1 MKLRIG
7 VNLSEQMAV
16 RLAAAADRSGA
27 SKSALV
33 EVALAQFVGADDD
46 VEKIVA
52 DRCFP
57 FICRQIEELD
67 RTVRIVG
74 ETVALLARYQLAVT
88 PPLPPAALRSACALG
103 SDRFDELAMQVGR
116 RVQLG
121 SSLMQETI
129 DRLGNKGDAV
139 IDSWDKEAAQTS
151 LPARGPDPSTSHPA
165 RTNSAAVREG
175 GSPLNFPARPGMPL
189 Q

>member
-33 EVALAQFVGADDD
+33 ELALAQFLGADDD
-46 VEKIVA
+46 VDKTVA

-57 FICRQIEELD
+57 FMCHQIEELD

-103 SDRFDELAMQVGR
+103 SDRFDELAIQVGR

-129 DRLGNKGDAV
+129 DRLEKADTAT
-139 IDSWDKEAAQTS
+139 DWDRGAAQTS
-151 LPARGPDPSTSHPA
+151 LPAPEPDPSTSYPA

-175 GSPLNFPARPGMPL
+175 GSPLNFPERTGMPL

>member
-16 RLAAAADRSGA
+16 RLAAAADRCGA

-33 EVALAQFVGADDD
+33 ELALAQFLGADDD

-57 FICRQIEELD
+57 FMCRQLEELD

-74 ETVALLARYQLAVT
+74 ETVALLARYQLAMT

-103 SDRFDELAMQVGR
+103 SDRFDELAMQVRR

-129 DRLGNKGDAV
+129 DRLGEKGDPV
-139 IDSWDKEAAQTS
+139 INGWGKAAAQAP
-151 LPARGPDPSTSHPA
+151 LPAHEPDPSMSHPA
-165 RTNSAAVREG
+165 RPNSAAVREG
-175 GSPLNFPARPGMPL
+175 GSAPNFPARTGIPL

>member
-1 MKLRIG
+1 
-7 VNLSEQMAV
+7 
-16 RLAAAADRSGA
+16 
-27 SKSALV
+27 V
-33 EVALAQFVGADDD
+33 ELALAQSLGADNE

-52 DRCFP
+52 NRCFP
-57 FICRQIEELD
+57 FMCRQIEELD

-88 PPLPPAALRSACALG
+88 PPMPPAALRSACALG

-129 DRLGNKGDAV
+129 DRLEKADTAA
-139 IDSWDKEAAQTS
+139 DWDKGAAQTS
-151 LPARGPDPSTSHPA
+151 LPAPEPDPSTSYPA
-165 RTNSAAVREG
+165 RTNSAAVQEG

>member
-33 EVALAQFVGADDD
+33 ELALAQFLGADDD

-52 DRCFP
+52 DRCFT

-88 PPLPPAALRSACALG
+88 PPLSAAALRSACALG

-129 DRLGNKGDAV
+129 DRLGKKGDAV
-139 IDSWDKEAAQTS
+139 TNGWDQGAAQTS
-151 LPARGPDPSTSHPA
+151 LPARESEPSTSQPA
-165 RTNSAAVREG
+165 RINSAAVREG
-175 GSPLNFPARPGMPL
+175 GSPLNFPARAGMPL